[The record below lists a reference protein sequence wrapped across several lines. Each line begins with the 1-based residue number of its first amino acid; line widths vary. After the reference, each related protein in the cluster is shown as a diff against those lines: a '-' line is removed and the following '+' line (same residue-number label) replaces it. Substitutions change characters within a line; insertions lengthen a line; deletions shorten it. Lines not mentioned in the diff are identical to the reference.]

1 MTLKKVNKF
10 NNFWMAKIREFDNFC
25 IILLLLN
32 TINYFYSLFFFQAY
46 LKYIEDHYPGL
57 PRNLISTLH
66 ASEDDAIKLHG
77 PHICSR
83 EDMNMKITK
92 NLLIPE
98 SFGMKLDQDEKE
110 FIGRLLSFDRFKIQ
124 VYLLRARPVQDKIYQ
139 VLRKCEKRVHYG
151 KIPSTT
157 GTKAMKSSPLLKPV

>member
-10 NNFWMAKIREFDNFC
+10 DNFWMAKIREFDNFC

-32 TINYFYSLFFFQAY
+32 TINYLYSLFFFFQAY

-57 PRNLISTLH
+57 PRNLISTLY

-77 PHICSR
+77 PHICSS
-83 EDMNMKITK
+83 EDMNENCETMNMKITK
-92 NLLIPE
+92 NLLNPE

-110 FIGRLLSFDRFKIQ
+110 FIGRLLSFDKFKIQ

-151 KIPSTT
+151 KTPST
-157 GTKAMKSSPLLKPV
+157 

>member
-1 MTLKKVNKF
+1 MTQKNRTLEGKNQTLGGEGRGGQKPS
-10 NNFWMAKIREFDNFC
+10 KIVGHHLCTFP
-25 IILLLLN
+25 
-32 TINYFYSLFFFQAY
+32 Y
-46 LKYIEDHYPGL
+46 LKYNEDHYPGL

-110 FIGRLLSFDRFKIQ
+110 FIGRLLSFDRSSSSHVFTIPESTIFFHKILF
-124 VYLLRARPVQDKIYQ
+124 V
-139 VLRKCEKRVHYG
+139 
-151 KIPSTT
+151 
-157 GTKAMKSSPLLKPV
+157 